1 MAERQYPFPSRT
13 RKSSS
18 PAPMIVPSWRE
29 SRWLPGFFLF
39 KSFRIGNG
47 RPVQGAFRP
56 RQPPAASR
64 HSRSEPGWADGPK
77 KRMRAFLHG
86 PSILGRLP
94 GFFLPKKLRPARG
107 AAESPFQQFLAFIP
121 SLSRR
126 VMGLLQFPVF
136 SKLILVFPTLG
147 A

>member
-1 MAERQYPFPSRT
+1 MAVPSRARSDFGSHLRRT
-13 RKSSS
+13 A
-18 PAPMIVPSWRE
+18 PAP
-29 SRWLPGFFLF
+29 
-39 KSFRIGNG
+39 
-47 RPVQGAFRP
+47 
-56 RQPPAASR
+56 
-64 HSRSEPGWADGPK
+64 SEPDCIDEPK
-77 KRMRAFLHG
+77 KRWRVFLDG
-86 PSILGRLP
+86 SSILGRLP

-136 SKLILVFPTLG
+136 SKLIPVFPPVG